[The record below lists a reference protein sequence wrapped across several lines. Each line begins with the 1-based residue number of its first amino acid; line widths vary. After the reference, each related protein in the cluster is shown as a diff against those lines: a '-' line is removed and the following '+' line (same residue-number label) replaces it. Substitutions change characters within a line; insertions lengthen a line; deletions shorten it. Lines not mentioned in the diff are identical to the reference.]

1 MITFVGRGIPAL
13 RVIIIL
19 HSQFSILNSQLL
31 AEFGQTAKTVL
42 AVVYLLAP
50 DGSFH
55 RHKLAERHHALQFR
69 PHDGKAFQ
77 WA

>member
-13 RVIIIL
+13 RVII
-19 HSQFSILNSQLL
+19 ILNSQLL

-42 AVVYLLAP
+42 AVLYLLAP

-69 PHDGKAFQ
+69 PHDGKAFL